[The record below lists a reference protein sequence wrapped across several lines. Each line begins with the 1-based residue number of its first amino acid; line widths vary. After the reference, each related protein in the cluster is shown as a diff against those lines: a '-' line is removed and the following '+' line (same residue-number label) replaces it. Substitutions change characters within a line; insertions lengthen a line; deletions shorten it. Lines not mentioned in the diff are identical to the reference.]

1 MTTVQRPVPTTSP
14 PQAVTLAPD
23 SLAPEQILDVTVRSV
38 PPGPLV
44 LSVRGEIDLHTSP
57 LLRDRL
63 LAQLPRATRLLVIDL
78 TEVDFLGATGL
89 TVLLAV
95 RTRAQAVGTHLRVV
109 AGTTLL
115 RRVLN
120 AAGLLDALDAQ
131 PDLAHAL
138 SRTGGHPHFA

>member
-1 MTTVQRPVPTTSP
+1 MTTIQRPPSTARP
-14 PQAVTLAPD
+14 PQAITPAPD
-23 SLAPEQILDVTVRSV
+23 LLAPEQILDVTVCSV

-78 TEVDFLGATGL
+78 TEVGFLGATGL

-95 RTRAQAVGTHLRVV
+95 QARAQAAGVHLRVV
-109 AGTTLL
+109 AGTVLL
-115 RRVLN
+115 RRVLGVT
-120 AAGLLDALDAQ
+120 GLLDVLDAQ

-138 SRTGGHPHFA
+138 SLAGGPPHFS